1 MWRRQGDIRC
11 FPTAIPV
18 AGRHLI
24 QWTAVFVVW
33 GALQWGPKRHF
44 WACMAENA
52 FAQSG
57 FAIIPGYIHPRNPYR
72 GARQSVLHLGG
83 HAVSRRTSVL
93 LFSVQMT
100 SEDVLT
106 FQHRS
111 HLWRISPFLL
121 FLPGDSMCVRESNVP
136 PMESCGGQTS
146 GRI

>member
-44 WACMAENA
+44 WVCMAENA
-52 FAQSG
+52 FAQPG

-72 GARQSVLHLGG
+72 GAIQSVSHLG
-83 HAVSRRTSVL
+83 VV
-93 LFSVQMT
+93 F
-100 SEDVLT
+100 
-106 FQHRS
+106 
-111 HLWRISPFLL
+111 
-121 FLPGDSMCVRESNVP
+121 
-136 PMESCGGQTS
+136 
-146 GRI
+146 